1 MPRPSDTIYQ
11 HKDLSRQADD
21 PNQQRITSSSFRNDL
36 TDQITAS
43 EIYFSTFIAEH
54 NIPFLA
60 AEHFNKLCKVMFP
73 DSKIAKGFSCGRT
86 KTTALVKYALHWLQY

>member
-1 MPRPSDTIYQ
+1 MFTALASGGGHEVKR
-11 HKDLSRQADD
+11 HMENKKHMDLSRQADD
-21 PNQQRITSSSFRNDL
+21 PNQQKITSSSFRNDL

-60 AEHFNKLCKVMFP
+60 AKHYVP
-73 DSKIAKGFSCGRT
+73 
-86 KTTALVKYALHWLQY
+86 